1 MSQKSTPESEASFEQ
16 SLEQL
21 QEIVRQLE
29 DGTLGLDESMTQFE
43 EGVKLLKQCYA
54 VLDRTEQRIEL
65 LTRLDDDGQ
74 PVLEPFDNTGTAETK
89 DTNKTKA
96 GRRKRT
102 TKTEEDDS
110 GLF

>member
-1 MSQKSTPESEASFEQ
+1 MSKKSQPETEPSFEE

-21 QEIVRQLE
+21 QAIVRQLE

-43 EGVKLLKQCYA
+43 QGVKLLRKCYA
-54 VLDRTEQRIEL
+54 VLDHTEQRIEL

-74 PVLEPFDNTGTAETK
+74 PVLAPFDNTGTADTK
-89 DTNKTKA
+89 EKSKA
-96 GRRKRT
+96 GRRKRAS
-102 TKTEEDDS
+102 KTEDEDS